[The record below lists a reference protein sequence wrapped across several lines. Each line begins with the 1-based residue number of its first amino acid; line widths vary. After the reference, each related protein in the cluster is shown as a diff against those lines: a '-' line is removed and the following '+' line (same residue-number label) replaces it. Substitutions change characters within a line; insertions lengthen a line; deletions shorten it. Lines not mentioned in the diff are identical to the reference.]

1 MPDSEARDLDV
12 MELNQWMHAS
22 GPAGRALARAV
33 GRKSSGSK
41 QVTCYLPEGQFL
53 IDQLPKATARD
64 SV

>member
-1 MPDSEARDLDV
+1 